1 MARRFQI
8 ELSDE
13 TAKAFF
19 NLTYSAG
26 MTTNYLLQTFVR
38 DLLGQ
43 DPTAWEYL
51 NCCITPSADVS
62 FSAWAIIAGRTAEVT
77 ELLETVQ
84 DAAMEMAMDHELSS
98 EMGKVIGEAGQD
110 LAAIYQEYRKD
121 PIHQGRPV
129 QSYEDAIT
137 DMKEYLRELAAV

>member
-26 MTTNYLLQTFVR
+26 MTVNHLLQTFIR
-38 DLLGQ
+38 DLIQ
-43 DPTAWEYL
+43 RDPTAWEYL

-62 FSAWAIIAGRTAEVT
+62 FSAWAIIAGRTQEIT

-84 DAAMEMAMDHELSS
+84 DAAMEIAMDNELAS
-98 EMGKVIGEAGQD
+98 EMGEVISESGRD
-110 LAAIYQEYRKD
+110 LAAIYQEYRED
-121 PIHQGRPV
+121 TIHQGMPV

-137 DMKEYLRELAAV
+137 DMKEYLRELAVI